1 MSVSLKK
8 PSEEIHKVDL
18 SKPAMPCKLP
28 ECTPVH
34 LIDEEETIKSC
45 AVRLK
50 SSDSSSD
57 LQIRFHHSEE
67 EDRHIWD
74 RLYEELN
81 ELRHTKR
88 KRVITAVSITVLV
101 IVLAV
106 LVVVL
111 VLNFGS
117 SDILSLSFSGVFS
130 IMSDVFDWLSGSP
143 VVMLFLAISFFYL
156 GIHFIRLLINII
168 MKYVR

>member
-18 SKPAMPCKLP
+18 SKPAMPGKLP

-34 LIDEEETIKSC
+34 LIDEEETIKTRNLRSFRC
-45 AVRLK
+45 PSAASVKIRL
-50 SSDSSSD
+50 
-57 LQIRFHHSEE
+57 HHSEE
-67 EDRHIWD
+67 EDRKIWD
-74 RLYEELN
+74 CLNEELN
-81 ELRHTKR
+81 ELRHAKR
-88 KRVITAVSITVLV
+88 KRVITAVTIAVSV

-111 VLNFGS
+111 VLNFVS
-117 SDILSLSFSGVFS
+117 SDILSLSFSGAFS

-143 VVMLFLAISFFYL
+143 VFMLFLAISFFYL
-156 GIHFIRLLINII
+156 VIHFIRLLINITR
-168 MKYVR
+168 K